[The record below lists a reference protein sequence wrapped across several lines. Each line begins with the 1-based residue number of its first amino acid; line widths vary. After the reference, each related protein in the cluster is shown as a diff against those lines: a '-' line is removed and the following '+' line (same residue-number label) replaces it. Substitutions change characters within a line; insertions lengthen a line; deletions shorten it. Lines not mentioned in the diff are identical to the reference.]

1 MKKTA
6 RRACR
11 FVCHPFLL
19 FFLSPGHVVVCFD
32 AYSGNPLCY
41 PAAFKAARRAL
52 GQATTRWIALWD
64 RHVGGLFPTLPFHP
78 ELGGYHEVK
87 EPVKELAVEWVP
99 QKKAENRQGCS
110 NTGRSWQRGKLL
122 VKDNFFREVPF
133 RNLHL
138 HLDLLSTAARSSVQA
153 SAPHSSTFPSICIP
167 PSRPFLFDYIDSPAH
182 IVTAAHPL
190 HAFFCTLIR
199 FFSRL
204 LLLVAMSTDAKEAKK
219 QAELKLVGQDSE
231 DVRAVVKAQ
240 RELKKKNDALRK
252 ATKALKGTKADNQ
265 EAVSAATKA
274 VEKATAEVRAVERT
288 LAELAGASVPN
299 TAAVSTR
306 PDAVPDT
313 TAASPSPSPPS
324 AAATDVER
332 EAKKEAEM
340 RFAGQNSDEARAAV
354 KAQREL
360 KKKEAALRKVQ
371 KELKGVDA
379 EAKADYAEWK
389 GKETS
394 LLKEIAELSAICGGS
409 NKDGVPKSQKTPP
422 APSSGSKLAPATAT
436 AMAVK
441 GAPAGETKEAT
452 AADTEATAARL
463 AAVVQ
468 RAMDENRQ
476 ERRHVVPRDGVV
488 HPRVAEV
495 AILMEQ
501 MLLVGGSARVLALIS
516 AFRELLRATTVLAV
530 PTLNEVDTT
539 AFEKLIQINFDFV
552 RRKREASAGMR
563 YVKDV
568 LVRRFVA
575 LRDEVIHPKPQA
587 AALIND
593 LGNPREVT
601 LKILDMVEA
610 ELKMSFKS
618 IVEDRSLPY
627 VSNSDTILVFGR
639 SSVVEY
645 ILLSRSHEPQCKPK
659 RVIVVDAAP
668 LFEGRQLADKLSCA
682 GIEVTYGLITA
693 CCTLMPKCTRIFL
706 GASAV
711 LQNGDVFG
719 RCGMALVAA
728 CAKLFRKPV
737 LCFSESYKF
746 VAEVWVGNLAQ
757 NTKLA
762 DMRPTT
768 DTHGDG
774 GSRSPITYQSP
785 PTLSPPP
792 PRVSSSWGTPTYTGD
807 FFARSSDAMPF
818 SVSASGYLY
827 DLTPASY
834 VDMIICE
841 MGCLHTSAI
850 VAAIK
855 DRESREVSQLA
866 YIARS

>member
-1 MKKTA
+1 
-6 RRACR
+6 
-11 FVCHPFLL
+11 
-19 FFLSPGHVVVCFD
+19 
-32 AYSGNPLCY
+32 
-41 PAAFKAARRAL
+41 
-52 GQATTRWIALWD
+52 
-64 RHVGGLFPTLPFHP
+64 
-78 ELGGYHEVK
+78 
-87 EPVKELAVEWVP
+87 
-99 QKKAENRQGCS
+99 
-110 NTGRSWQRGKLL
+110 
-122 VKDNFFREVPF
+122 
-133 RNLHL
+133 
-138 HLDLLSTAARSSVQA
+138 
-153 SAPHSSTFPSICIP
+153 
-167 PSRPFLFDYIDSPAH
+167 
-182 IVTAAHPL
+182 
-190 HAFFCTLIR
+190 
-199 FFSRL
+199 
-204 LLLVAMSTDAKEAKK
+204 MSTEEKEAKK
-219 QAELKLVGQDSE
+219 QAELRLAGQDSE
-231 DVRAVVKAQ
+231 NARAAVMAQ
-240 RELKKKNDALRK
+240 RELKKKKDALRK
-252 ATKALKGTKADNQ
+252 AEKAMKGVKKDDAAALQ
-265 EAVSAATKA
+265 EATKVVESAAAEVAA
-274 VEKATAEVRAVERT
+274 VEQK
-288 LAELAGASVPN
+288 LAELTGAPAPV
-299 TAAVSTR
+299 AAA
-306 PDAVPDT
+306 PAEP
-313 TAASPSPSPPS
+313 ASPSPSPPS
-324 AAATDVER
+324 TAAAAAAASQDAEK

-340 RFAGQNSDEARAAV
+340 RFAGQNSDEARSAV

-360 KKKEAALRKVQ
+360 KKKRDALRKVQ
-371 KELKGVDA
+371 KELKGPDA
-379 EAKADYAEWK
+379 EAKADYAEA
-389 GKETS
+389 KEKEAV
-394 LLKEIAELSAICGGS
+394 LLREIAQLEAVCGGGDAGGS
-409 NKDGVPKSQKTPP
+409 
-422 APSSGSKLAPATAT
+422 SSGSSGGKGAATKPGASATSPAAPATA
-436 AMAVK
+436 
-441 GAPAGETKEAT
+441 GAAASAASGAAGGAAKEKEKEKEITQAERE
-452 AADTEATAARL
+452 AAAARL
-463 AAVVQ
+463 TSMVQ
-468 RAMDENRQ
+468 RAMDANRQ

-495 AILMEQ
+495 AILMEE

-575 LRDEVIHPKPQA
+575 LRDEVIHPKPQV

-627 VSNSDTILVFGR
+627 VSNTDTILVFGR

-645 ILLSRSHEPQCKPK
+645 ILLSRSRDPQCKPK
-659 RVIVVDAAP
+659 RVIVIDAAP
-668 LFEGRQLADKLSCA
+668 LFEGRQLADKLSSA

-693 CCTLMPKCTRIFL
+693 CCTLMPKCTRVFL

-746 VAEVWVGNLAQ
+746 VAEVWVGNMAQ

-762 DMRPTT
+762 DMRPAA
-768 DTHGDG
+768 DVHSGGNAGDG
-774 GSRSPITYQSP
+774 GRSPLSYQSP
-785 PTLSPPP
+785 PTLSPPQ
-792 PRVSSSWGTPTYTGD
+792 PRASGGWGTPNRADD
-807 FFARSSDAMPF
+807 FFARHGDAMPF
-818 SVSASGYLY
+818 SSSASGYLY

-866 YIARS
+866 YIARN

>member
-1 MKKTA
+1 MM
-6 RRACR
+6 
-11 FVCHPFLL
+11 
-19 FFLSPGHVVVCFD
+19 
-32 AYSGNPLCY
+32 
-41 PAAFKAARRAL
+41 
-52 GQATTRWIALWD
+52 
-64 RHVGGLFPTLPFHP
+64 
-78 ELGGYHEVK
+78 
-87 EPVKELAVEWVP
+87 
-99 QKKAENRQGCS
+99 
-110 NTGRSWQRGKLL
+110 
-122 VKDNFFREVPF
+122 
-133 RNLHL
+133 
-138 HLDLLSTAARSSVQA
+138 SSEQ
-153 SAPHSSTFPSICIP
+153 
-167 PSRPFLFDYIDSPAH
+167 
-182 IVTAAHPL
+182 
-190 HAFFCTLIR
+190 
-199 FFSRL
+199 
-204 LLLVAMSTDAKEAKK
+204 KEAKK
-219 QAELKLVGQDSE
+219 QAELRLAGQDSE
-231 DVRAVVKAQ
+231 NARAAVMAQ
-240 RELKKKNDALRK
+240 RELKRKRDALRK
-252 ATKALKGTKADNQ
+252 AEKALKGIKAGDEGDYS
-265 EAVSAATKA
+265 EAAKAVASAA
-274 VEKATAEVRAVERT
+274 AEVQAVERR
-288 LAELAGASVPN
+288 LAELTGAPAPEAAASGSPAAAAPVVAATTAPAVSLSASPPSSTVPN
-299 TAAVSTR
+299 TVT
-306 PDAVPDT
+306 T
-313 TAASPSPSPPS
+313 TAA
-324 AAATDVER
+324 AAAASTRSATEK

-340 RFAGQNSDEARAAV
+340 RFAGQNSDEARMAV

-360 KKKEAALRKVQ
+360 KKKKDALRKAQ
-371 KELKGVDA
+371 KELKSPDA
-379 EAKADYAEWK
+379 EAKADYAEL
-389 GKETS
+389 KEKVEA
-394 LLKEIAELSAICGGS
+394 LLKEIARLEAICSGGGGS
-409 NKDGVPKSQKTPP
+409 SKAANLASSP
-422 APSSGSKLAPATAT
+422 ATPATASVST
-436 AMAVK
+436 QQ
-441 GAPAGETKEAT
+441 APRAEEKAKEV
-452 AADTEATAARL
+452 TEADRAAAATRL

-468 RAMDENRQ
+468 RAMDANRQ
-476 ERRHVVPRDGVV
+476 ERRHVVPRDAVV

-539 AFEKLIQINFDFV
+539 AFEKLIQVNFDFL

-575 LRDEVIHPKPQA
+575 LRDEVIHPKPQV

-601 LKILDMVEA
+601 LKILEMVEA

-627 VSNSDTILVFGR
+627 VSSTDTILVFGR

-645 ILLSRSHEPQCKPK
+645 ILLSRSREPQCKPK

-668 LFEGRQLADKLSCA
+668 LFEGRQLADKLSSA

-693 CCTLMPKCTRIFL
+693 CCTLMPKCTRVFL

-711 LQNGDVFG
+711 LQNGDLFG

-768 DTHGDG
+768 DTHSNEG
-774 GSRSPITYQSP
+774 GGRSPLSYSSP
-785 PTLSPPP
+785 PTFSPPQ
-792 PRVSSSWGTPTYTGD
+792 PRPSGGWGTPNRAGD

-818 SVSASGYLY
+818 SSSASGYLY

-866 YIARS
+866 YIARN